1 MNKLSK
7 NIWGRDFELDVIY
20 KVFDNAGA
28 TEVQEDAISKF
39 NEIENL
45 DDSLDQV
52 KQYVFENDGKDNG
65 IVSIDNIFKYVMPKC
80 IYVPKAPNRV
90 VAVLCDYK
98 FDPEHGMAVVYE
110 NEEFS
115 FVGEEGTVI

>member
-7 NIWGRDFELDVIY
+7 NIWGRNFELDVIY

-45 DDSLDQV
+45 DDSLNHV
-52 KQYVFENDGKDNG
+52 KQYVLENDGKDNG

-80 IYVPKAPNRV
+80 IYVPKVKNRV

-98 FDPEHGMAVVYE
+98 FDPEHRMAVVYE